1 MPSSDISGNCPR
13 RWVGSGG
20 DQHWIGLAAPG
31 RGRGKPPL
39 MAVRLMG
46 TRGRVYLIAAGVVVL
61 ALAVFLWAPEF
72 LKTVEIRLYDLHFKL
87 RGVERPGD
95 GVVIAAIDEKS
106 LAALGRWP
114 WPRSLMGEL
123 IRVLSAGGAK
133 VIAVDILLSEPEVS
147 GELRAATQL
156 SERLR
161 TLGAPGVGA
170 AGSAVQRELEDLM
183 RRADHDRQL
192 ADAIRESGRVILPM
206 VFEVGPDRSGPPLE
220 PSGAPYKSA
229 LQSFRHYDERG
240 LYPPPAA
247 KEATP
252 PLPALVEAAQA
263 LGHVTML
270 ADQDGTTRWEAV
282 VFEDRGRYYPSL
294 AVQAVRVALGV
305 EPKELTLDF
314 GRTLTIGAV
323 AVPLDPRDR
332 LLINYAGPGGTFRYL
347 SAVDLLSGK
356 VSPETVR
363 DRIVFIGATAAGTY
377 DLRVTPTSPIM
388 PGVEKHANV
397 AANVLSGRFLRRPD
411 WVELVEVSG
420 ILFFPI
426 ALAWLLPRLRP
437 VVSLG
442 AVLAVWGLLFAAV
455 HLAFRGGLWLPVVY
469 PTLALGLT
477 FVGITVYRLLTE
489 ERQRLWTKRAFQR
502 FVSPEV
508 VERLMENPAA
518 LQFGGEV
525 RPLTVLFT
533 DIRDFTGFTERH
545 QPQEVVQM
553 LREYLTR
560 MVDQVLAQQGT
571 LDKFIGDAVMAIF
584 GAPVPLPDHAE
595 RACRAAVGMIRELET
610 LQARWAAEGREPFR
624 MGIGINTGEMVV
636 GNLGSEQLFDYT
648 VVGDGVNLAARLE
661 SLNKEYKTTTPIIIS
676 ESTYLAAKDVLDVVR
691 LGEVTVKG
699 KSRPVVIYELRGL
712 RDAGEQALVPASLTT
727 EPERA

>member
-1 MPSSDISGNCPR
+1 
-13 RWVGSGG
+13 
-20 DQHWIGLAAPG
+20 
-31 RGRGKPPL
+31 
-39 MAVRLMG
+39 MAFRLTG
-46 TRGRVYLIAAGVVVL
+46 ARGRVYLIAAGVVVL

-87 RGVERPGD
+87 RGIERPGD
-95 GVVIAAIDEKS
+95 SVVIAAIDEKS

-133 VIAVDILLSEPEVS
+133 VIGVDILLSEPEVS
-147 GELRAATQL
+147 GELRAARQL

-161 TLGAPGVGA
+161 ALGAPGVGA
-170 AGSAVQRELEDLM
+170 AGSAVQRELDDLI
-183 RRADHDRQL
+183 RRADHDHQL
-192 ADAIRESGRVILPM
+192 ADAIRESGRVVLPI
-206 VFEVGPDRSGPPLE
+206 VFEVGPDRSGPPPE
-220 PSGAPYKSA
+220 PSGTPFKSA

-240 LYPPPAA
+240 LYPPPPA

-252 PLPALVEAAQA
+252 PLPALAEAAQA

-282 VFEDRGRYYPSL
+282 VFQDRGRYYPSL
-294 AVQAVRVALGV
+294 AVQAVRVASGV
-305 EPKELTLDF
+305 EPKGLTLDF
-314 GRTLTIGAV
+314 GRALTVGSMSA
-323 AVPLDPRDR
+323 PLDPRDR

-356 VSPETVR
+356 VAPDAVR
-363 DRIVFIGATAAGTY
+363 NRIVFIGATAAGTY

-397 AANVLSGRFLRRPD
+397 AANLLSGRFLRRPD
-411 WVELVEVSG
+411 WVELIEVAG
-420 ILFFPI
+420 ILCFPF

-442 AVLAVWGLLFAAV
+442 AALAIWGVFFAGV

-508 VERLMENPAA
+508 VERMVENPSA

-525 RPLTVLFT
+525 RNLTVLFT

-584 GAPVPLPDHAE
+584 GAPVPLPDNAE
-595 RACRAAVGMIRELET
+595 RACRAALGMIRELET

-624 MGIGINTGEMVV
+624 MGVGINTGEMVV
-636 GNLGSEQLFDYT
+636 GNLGSEQVFDYT

>member
-1 MPSSDISGNCPR
+1 
-13 RWVGSGG
+13 
-20 DQHWIGLAAPG
+20 
-31 RGRGKPPL
+31 
-39 MAVRLMG
+39 MAFRFTG
-46 TRGRVYLIAAGVVVL
+46 TRVRIYLIAAGVVVL
-61 ALAVFLWAPEF
+61 ALAVFFWAPEF

-87 RGVERPGD
+87 RGVEQPGD
-95 GVVIAAIDEKS
+95 RVVIAAIDEKS

-114 WPRSLMGEL
+114 WPRSRMGEL

-133 VIAVDILLSEPEVS
+133 VIAVDILLSEPEAS

-161 TLGAPGVGA
+161 ALGA
-170 AGSAVQRELEDLM
+170 AGGGAAGPAMLRELEEVM
-183 RRADHDRQL
+183 RQADHDRQL
-192 ADAIRESGRVILPM
+192 AEAIRESGRVVLPI
-206 VFEVGPDRSGPPLE
+206 VFEVGPDRPGPPPE
-220 PSGAPYKSA
+220 PSGTAFKSA
-229 LQSFRHYDERG
+229 LQSFRHYNERG
-240 LYPPPAA
+240 LYPPPPAQ
-247 KEATP
+247 EATP

-294 AVQAVRVALGV
+294 AVQAVRVASGV
-305 EPKELTLDF
+305 APQGLTLDF
-314 GRTLTIGAV
+314 GRELTVGSMSA
-323 AVPLDPRDR
+323 PLDPRDR
-332 LLINYAGPGGTFRYL
+332 LLINYAGPGGTFRHL
-347 SAVDLLSGK
+347 SAVDLMSGK
-356 VSPETVR
+356 IAPAAVR

-397 AANVLSGRFLRRPD
+397 AANILSGRFLRRPD
-411 WVELVEVSG
+411 WVELVEVAG
-420 ILFFPI
+420 ILCFPLL
-426 ALAWLLPRLRP
+426 LAWLLPRLRP

-442 AVLAVWGLLFAAV
+442 GVLVVWGVMFAAV

-508 VERLMENPAA
+508 VEQIMDNPAA

-525 RPLTVLFT
+525 RSLTVLFT

-553 LREYLTR
+553 LHEYLTR
-560 MVDQVLAQQGT
+560 MVDQVLEQQGT

-584 GAPVPLPDHAE
+584 GAPLPQPDHAE
-595 RACRAAVGMIRELET
+595 RACRAALGMIRELDT

-624 MGIGINTGEMVV
+624 MGVGINTGEMVV

-661 SLNKEYKTTTPIIIS
+661 SLNKEYKTTNPIIIS

-699 KSRPVVIYELRGL
+699 KSRPVVIYELLGL
-712 RDAGEQALVPASLTT
+712 RDAEAPAVVPESLITV
-727 EPERA
+727 PERAS

>member
-1 MPSSDISGNCPR
+1 
-13 RWVGSGG
+13 
-20 DQHWIGLAAPG
+20 
-31 RGRGKPPL
+31 
-39 MAVRLMG
+39 MAFRFTG
-46 TRGRVYLIAAGVVVL
+46 TRIRVYLIAAGVVVL
-61 ALAVFLWAPEF
+61 ALAVFFWAPEF

-87 RGVERPGD
+87 RGVEQPGD
-95 GVVIAAIDEKS
+95 RVVIAAIDEKS

-133 VIAVDILLSEPEVS
+133 VIAVDILLSEPEAS

-161 TLGAPGVGA
+161 ALGA
-170 AGSAVQRELEDLM
+170 AGGGAAGPAVQRELEEVI
-183 RRADHDRQL
+183 RRADHDGQL
-192 ADAIRESGRVILPM
+192 ADAIRESGRVVLPI

-220 PSGAPYKSA
+220 PSGTPFKSA
-229 LQSFRHYDERG
+229 LQSFRHYDERAQ
-240 LYPPPAA
+240 YPPPPA

-294 AVQAVRVALGV
+294 AVQAVRVASGL
-305 EPKELTLDF
+305 EPKALTLDF
-314 GRTLTIGAV
+314 GRTMNVGPMSA
-323 AVPLDPRDR
+323 PLDPRDR
-332 LLINYAGPGGTFRYL
+332 LLINYAGPGGTFRHL

-356 VSPETVR
+356 LGPDAVR

-397 AANVLSGRFLRRPD
+397 AANILSGRFLRRPD
-411 WVELVEVSG
+411 WVELVEVAG
-420 ILFFPI
+420 ILCFPLL
-426 ALAWLLPRLRP
+426 LAWLLPRLRP

-442 AVLAVWGLLFAAV
+442 GVLVVWGVMFAAV

-508 VERLMENPAA
+508 VEQIMDNPAA

-525 RPLTVLFT
+525 RSLTVLFT
-533 DIRDFTGFTERH
+533 DIRDFTGYTERH
-545 QPQEVVQM
+545 QPQEVVQI
-553 LREYLTR
+553 LGEYLTR
-560 MVDQVLAQQGT
+560 MVDQVLKQQGT

-584 GAPVPLPDHAE
+584 GAPLPQPDHAE
-595 RACRAAVGMIRELET
+595 RACRAALGMIRELDT

-624 MGIGINTGEMVV
+624 MGVGINTGEMVV

-661 SLNKEYKTTTPIIIS
+661 SLNKEYKTTNPIIIS
-676 ESTYLAAKDVLDVVR
+676 ESTYLAAKDVLDVRR

-699 KSRPVVIYELRGL
+699 KSRPVVIYELLGL
-712 RDAGEQALVPASLTT
+712 RDAEAPAVVPESLITV
-727 EPERA
+727 PERAS

>member
-1 MPSSDISGNCPR
+1 
-13 RWVGSGG
+13 
-20 DQHWIGLAAPG
+20 
-31 RGRGKPPL
+31 
-39 MAVRLMG
+39 MALRFLKG
-46 TRGRVYLIAAGVVVL
+46 TRGRIYLIAAGVVVL
-61 ALAVFLWAPEF
+61 TLAVFFWAPEF

-87 RGVERPGD
+87 RGVEQPGD

-133 VIAVDILLSEPEVS
+133 AIAVDILLSEPEVS

-161 TLGAPGVGA
+161 GLAAAGGGA
-170 AGSAVQRELEDLM
+170 AGPAVQRELDDLI

-192 ADAIRESGRVILPM
+192 ADAIRESGRVILPI
-206 VFEVGPDRSGPPLE
+206 VFEVGPDRTGPPPD
-220 PSGAPYKSA
+220 PSGTLYKSA
-229 LQSFRHYDERG
+229 LQSFRHYEERG
-240 LYPPPAA
+240 LYPPPTA

-252 PLPALVEAAQA
+252 PLPALAEAAQT

-294 AVQAVRVALGV
+294 AVQAVRVASGV
-305 EPKELTLDF
+305 EPKGLTLDF
-314 GRTLTIGAV
+314 GRALTVGSMEA
-323 AVPLDPRDR
+323 PLDPRDR
-332 LLINYAGPGGTFRYL
+332 MLINYAGPGMTFRHL

-356 VSPETVR
+356 LSPDAVR

-411 WVELVEVSG
+411 WVELVEVAG
-420 ILFFPI
+420 ILLFPL

-442 AVLAVWGLLFAAV
+442 AVLAVWGLMFAGV

-508 VERLMENPAA
+508 VEQIMDNPAA

-525 RPLTVLFT
+525 RSLTVLFT

-553 LREYLTR
+553 LHEYLTR

-584 GAPVPLPDHAE
+584 GAPLPQPDHAE
-595 RACRAAVGMIRELET
+595 RACRAALGMIRELDA
-610 LQARWAAEGREPFR
+610 LQARWATEGREPFR
-624 MGIGINTGEMVV
+624 MGVGINTGEMVV

-661 SLNKEYKTTTPIIIS
+661 SLNKEYKTTMPIIIS
-676 ESTYLAAKDVLDVVR
+676 ESTYLAAKDVVEVRR

-699 KSRPVVIYELRGL
+699 KSRPVVIYELLGL
-712 RDAGEQALVPASLTT
+712 RDAEAPAVVPESLITV
-727 EPERA
+727 PERAS

>member
-1 MPSSDISGNCPR
+1 
-13 RWVGSGG
+13 
-20 DQHWIGLAAPG
+20 
-31 RGRGKPPL
+31 
-39 MAVRLMG
+39 
-46 TRGRVYLIAAGVVVL
+46 
-61 ALAVFLWAPEF
+61 
-72 LKTVEIRLYDLHFKL
+72 
-87 RGVERPGD
+87 
-95 GVVIAAIDEKS
+95 
-106 LAALGRWP
+106 
-114 WPRSLMGEL
+114 
-123 IRVLSAGGAK
+123 
-133 VIAVDILLSEPEVS
+133 
-147 GELRAATQL
+147 
-156 SERLR
+156 
-161 TLGAPGVGA
+161 
-170 AGSAVQRELEDLM
+170 
-183 RRADHDRQL
+183 
-192 ADAIRESGRVILPM
+192 
-206 VFEVGPDRSGPPLE
+206 
-220 PSGAPYKSA
+220 
-229 LQSFRHYDERG
+229 
-240 LYPPPAA
+240 
-247 KEATP
+247 
-252 PLPALVEAAQA
+252 
-263 LGHVTML
+263 
-270 ADQDGTTRWEAV
+270 V

-294 AVQAVRVALGV
+294 AVQAVRLAAGVAPQGM
-305 EPKELTLDF
+305 TLDF
-314 GRTLTIGAV
+314 GRTLNVGSMSA
-323 AVPLDPRDR
+323 PLDPRDR
-332 LLINYAGPGGTFRYL
+332 LLINYAGPGGTFRHL
-347 SAVDLLSGK
+347 SAVDLMSGK
-356 VSPETVR
+356 LGPDAVR

-411 WVELVEVSG
+411 WVELVEMAG
-420 ILFFPI
+420 IAGFPFV
-426 ALAWLLPRLRP
+426 LAWLLPRLRP

-442 AVLAVWGLLFAAV
+442 AVLAVWGAVFAAV

-508 VERLMENPAA
+508 VEQIMDNPAA

-525 RPLTVLFT
+525 RSLTVLFT

-553 LREYLTR
+553 LHEYLTR
-560 MVDQVLAQQGT
+560 MVDQVLVQQGT

-584 GAPVPLPDHAE
+584 GAPLPQPDHAE
-595 RACRAAVGMIRELET
+595 RACRAALGMIRELDV

-624 MGIGINTGEMVV
+624 MGVGINTGEMVV

-661 SLNKEYKTTTPIIIS
+661 SLNKEYKTTKPIIIS

-712 RDAGEQALVPASLTT
+712 RDAGEQVLVPASLTT
-727 EPERA
+727 VPERA